1 MTTQTIYGHLYGPQT
16 GTRFK
21 ATTTDG
27 TETSASTDT
36 TPALSLGDWAGE
48 SGTII
53 THALVTAATSARYAY
68 VRSRNG
74 ITKGII
80 PIATTGSVQAV
91 PKLAS
96 PIRIEIGD
104 LLRVMTDA

>member
-1 MTTQTIYGHLYGPQT
+1 MTTQTAYAHVFGPIN

-21 ATTTDG
+21 GTITDG
-27 TETSASTDT
+27 TETSVSTDT

-48 SGTII
+48 SGVVI
-53 THALVTAATSARYAY
+53 THALVTADTNAIYAY

-74 ITKGII
+74 ITKGFI
-80 PIATTGSVQAV
+80 PIATTGAVQQV
-91 PKLAS
+91 PKLMF

-104 LLRVMTDA
+104 LLRVMTGA

>member
-1 MTTQTIYGHLYGPQT
+1 MTTQTVYGHLYGPAN
-16 GTRFK
+16 GSRFK

-27 TETSASTDT
+27 TEASVSTDT

-48 SGTII
+48 SGTVI
-53 THALVTAATSARYAY
+53 THALVTADTSAQYAY

-74 ITKGII
+74 VTKGII
-80 PIATTGSVQAV
+80 PIATTGAVQQV
-91 PKLAS
+91 PKLMF
-96 PIRIEIGD
+96 PIRIEVGD